1 VVYEWNSL
9 RQAADLMVRERV
21 GRVLVI
27 ADDGSRRL
35 LGILSRSDLLSAHE
49 RRLDASRRA
58 EPTIK
63 LAFPA

>member
-1 VVYEWNSL
+1 
-9 RQAADLMVRERV
+9 MVHERV
-21 GRVLVI
+21 GRVQVI

-35 LGILSRSDLLSAHE
+35 LGILSRSDLLAAHE
-49 RRLDASRRA
+49 RRLDAARRA